1 MVRPLFALQKAGSG
15 LSLERLQEW
24 DFSLYRSANC
34 GTGPRHEVF
43 ENCMADDSQKS
54 LSDLDSRIKAA
65 RGPEEK
71 EPPSRGRGTQSGL
84 GQGLRIGIEM
94 VVSVAVGAGLG
105 YFIDGWA
112 DTRPLFMIV
121 FLFLGFAAGIMNVLR
136 IVRGLDEAVGLG
148 RAMRKKEDRDAG
160 AEREQDGVNR

>member
-1 MVRPLFALQKAGSG
+1 MATDPHKPLNDLGSRLKA
-15 LSLERLQEW
+15 
-24 DFSLYRSANC
+24 
-34 GTGPRHEVF
+34 T
-43 ENCMADDSQKS
+43 
-54 LSDLDSRIKAA
+54 
-65 RGPEEK
+65 RGPEDK
-71 EPPSRGRGTQSGL
+71 EPQIRGRGTQSGL

-94 VVSVAVGAGLG
+94 VVSVAVGAGIG

-148 RAMRKKEDRDAG
+148 RAMREKEARDEQ
-160 AEREQDGVNR
+160 ERKRPKSGRPESRQQDGVDE

>member
-1 MVRPLFALQKAGSG
+1 MATDPHKPLNDLGRRLKA
-15 LSLERLQEW
+15 
-24 DFSLYRSANC
+24 
-34 GTGPRHEVF
+34 T
-43 ENCMADDSQKS
+43 
-54 LSDLDSRIKAA
+54 
-65 RGPEEK
+65 RGPEDQ
-71 EPPSRGRGTQSGL
+71 EPQIRGRGTQSGL

-94 VVSVAVGAGLG
+94 VVSVAVGAGIG

-148 RAMRKKEDRDAG
+148 RAMREKKRAT
-160 AEREQDGVNR
+160 RKRVNGQKAADQKVGNKTG

>member
-1 MVRPLFALQKAGSG
+1 MAPDSRN
-15 LSLERLQEW
+15 SL
-24 DFSLYRSANC
+24 D
-34 GTGPRHEVF
+34 
-43 ENCMADDSQKS
+43 
-54 LSDLDSRIKAA
+54 DLDNRLKAA
-65 RGPEEK
+65 RGPIEQ
-71 EPPSRGRGTQSGL
+71 EPPPRGRGTQSGL

-105 YFIDGWA
+105 YVIDGWA

-148 RAMRKKEDRDAG
+148 RAVREKKDRDAK
-160 AEREQDGVNR
+160 AERDENGVNG

>member
-1 MVRPLFALQKAGSG
+1 MATDPHKPLNDLGRRLKA
-15 LSLERLQEW
+15 
-24 DFSLYRSANC
+24 
-34 GTGPRHEVF
+34 T
-43 ENCMADDSQKS
+43 
-54 LSDLDSRIKAA
+54 
-65 RGPEEK
+65 RGPEDQ
-71 EPPSRGRGTQSGL
+71 EPQIRGRGTQSGL

-94 VVSVAVGAGLG
+94 VVSVAVGAGIG

-148 RAMRKKEDRDAG
+148 RAMREKEARNAQESKRPKSG
-160 AEREQDGVNR
+160 RPESRQQDGVDE

>member
-1 MVRPLFALQKAGSG
+1 MATDPHN
-15 LSLERLQEW
+15 SL
-24 DFSLYRSANC
+24 N
-34 GTGPRHEVF
+34 
-43 ENCMADDSQKS
+43 
-54 LSDLDSRIKAA
+54 DLDNRLKAA
-65 RGPEEK
+65 RGPMEQ
-71 EPPSRGRGTQSGL
+71 EPQPRGRGTQSGL

-148 RAMRKKEDRDAG
+148 PAIREKEERDMVTRKG
-160 AEREQDGVNR
+160 NDGMNG

>member
-1 MVRPLFALQKAGSG
+1 
-15 LSLERLQEW
+15 
-24 DFSLYRSANC
+24 
-34 GTGPRHEVF
+34 
-43 ENCMADDSQKS
+43 MATDPHKS
-54 LSDLDSRIKAA
+54 LNDFDSRLKAA

-71 EPPSRGRGTQSGL
+71 DNEPRGRGTQSGL

-148 RAMRKKEDRDAG
+148 RAMREKEAREKEERDAQ
-160 AEREQDGVNR
+160 ERARQDGKDG